1 MISMKY
7 FFYFLPFV
15 IGIALTT
22 QAGINSQLKVAINN
36 PWLAAFISFVVGTV
50 FLGIII
56 VATRQA
62 IPSAT
67 ELGNIPLYKYTGGV
81 LGAFIVT
88 GVIFSV
94 QKIGSANS
102 FVLLIGGQM
111 LVALIY
117 DHFALFGLPQS
128 SFNITKL
135 LGVLLLVIGSY
146 LIIRK

>member
-1 MISMKY
+1 MMRYI
-7 FFYFLPFV
+7 FYFLPFV

-56 VATRQA
+56 AVTKQT

-117 DHFALFGLPQS
+117 DHFGLFGLPQS

-135 LGVLLLVIGSY
+135 LGVLLLVMGSY

>member
-1 MISMKY
+1 MKY

-15 IGIALTT
+15 VGIALTT
-22 QAGINSQLKVAINN
+22 QAGINSQLKVAVNN

-56 VATRQA
+56 VATRQS
-62 IPSAT
+62 IPSVSDFSH
-67 ELGNIPLYKYTGGV
+67 ISLYKYTGGV

-88 GVIFSV
+88 AVIFSV

-117 DHFALFGLPQS
+117 DHFGLFGLPQS
-128 SFNITKL
+128 SFNPVKL
-135 LGVLLLVIGSY
+135 LGVVLLVIGSY

>member
-1 MISMKY
+1 MKY

-15 IGIALTT
+15 VGIALTT
-22 QAGINSQLKVAINN
+22 QAGINSQLRVAINN

-50 FLGIII
+50 FLGVII
-56 VATRQA
+56 VATRQT
-62 IPSAT
+62 IPSVSDFS
-67 ELGNIPLYKYTGGV
+67 NISLYKYTGGV

-88 GVIFSV
+88 AVIFSV

-117 DHFALFGLPQS
+117 DHFGLFGLPQS
-128 SFNITKL
+128 PFNIVKL
-135 LGVLLLVIGSY
+135 LGVILLVIGSY

>member
-1 MISMKY
+1 MRY
-7 FFYFLPFV
+7 LFYFLPFV
-15 IGIALTT
+15 IGVALTT

-36 PWLAAFISFVVGTV
+36 PWLASFISFVVGTV
-50 FLGIII
+50 FLGVIIA
-56 VATRQA
+56 ATRQT
-62 IPSAT
+62 IPSAA
-67 ELGNIPLYKYTGGV
+67 ELANIPLYKYTGGV

-117 DHFALFGLPQS
+117 DHFGLFGLPQS
-128 SFNITKL
+128 SFSVTKL
-135 LGVLLLVIGSY
+135 LGVLLLVLGSY